1 MVEVARIHWKERCTM
16 KARGVGPSSPG
27 GEVVVLGLGNLLRR
41 DEGLGIRA
49 LERLRDEYTF
59 PERVRLVDGGT
70 LGLDLIS
77 HVEGAEYLLVLDAML
92 TDGPPGSLLRLAGSD
107 VPAFFGVRMS
117 HDVGLADLL
126 AILMLR
132 DSLPR
137 ELVVLGMQ
145 PGVIEL
151 GWELSPEVEGQLDAL
166 VAAAVSEL
174 RRWGAEVQKLTTES
188 TEHTEGQREG
198 SRDDSSYASRS
209 AGSSPLSLASVAHSG
224 YRSDSY
230 A

>member
-1 MVEVARIHWKERCTM
+1 MHTEA
-16 KARGVGPSSPG
+16 APSDD
-27 GEVVVLGLGNLLRR
+27 VIVVLGLGNLLRR

-49 LERLRDEYTF
+49 LERLRDEYTV
-59 PERVRLVDGGT
+59 PEQVRLVDGGT

-77 HVEGAEYLLVLDAML
+77 HVEGARYLLVLDAML
-92 TDGPPGSLLRLAGSD
+92 TDGPPGSLLRLAGAD

-137 ELVVLGMQ
+137 EVVVLGMQ

-151 GWELSPEVEGQLDAL
+151 GWELSSGVEERLDTL
-166 VAAAVSEL
+166 VAAAVDEL
-174 RRWGAEVQKLTTES
+174 RRWGVELTDVAV
-188 TEHTEGQREG
+188 REEE
-198 SRDDSSYASRS
+198 RLVCTR
-209 AGSSPLSLASVAHSG
+209 
-224 YRSDSY
+224 
-230 A
+230 

>member
-1 MVEVARIHWKERCTM
+1 MTNGEIS
-16 KARGVGPSSPG
+16 PSSDG
-27 GEVVVLGLGNLLRR
+27 AIVVLGLGNLLRR

-49 LERLRDEYTF
+49 LERLRVGYSV

-77 HVEGAEYLLVLDAML
+77 HVEGARYLLVLDAML
-92 TDGPPGSLLRLAGSD
+92 TDGPPGSLLRLAGDD

-137 ELVVLGMQ
+137 EVAVLGMQ
-145 PGVIEL
+145 PDIIEL
-151 GWELSPEVEGQLDAL
+151 GWELSPAVDERLDAL

-174 RRWGAEVQKLTTES
+174 RRWGIELQRLTAEI
-188 TEHTEGQREG
+188 TEHTESPEVQRRERRG
-198 SRDDSSYASRS
+198 HAESAEQRRTDSLPPLRPLRLSPRPLRSRPWTR
-209 AGSSPLSLASVAHSG
+209 
-224 YRSDSY
+224 
-230 A
+230 

>member
-1 MVEVARIHWKERCTM
+1 M
-16 KARGVGPSSPG
+16 KRQRTGLTPPG
-27 GEVVVLGLGNLLRR
+27 GEIVVLGLGNLLRR
-41 DEGLGIRA
+41 DEGLGVRA
-49 LERLRDEYTF
+49 LERLRDEYVV

-77 HVEGAEYLLVLDAML
+77 HVEGAKYLLVLDAML
-92 TDGPPGSLLRLAGSD
+92 TDGPPGSLLRLAGAD

-126 AILMLR
+126 AVLMLR

-151 GWELSPEVEGQLDAL
+151 GWELSPAIEGRLDTL
-166 VAAAVSEL
+166 VAAAVTEL
-174 RRWGAEVQKLTTES
+174 RRWGAIVTEADLMAGAQLAGAQLE
-188 TEHTEGQREG
+188 TERLVFTK
-198 SRDDSSYASRS
+198 
-209 AGSSPLSLASVAHSG
+209 
-224 YRSDSY
+224 
-230 A
+230 

>member
-1 MVEVARIHWKERCTM
+1 MGWNDWEGETMMNGDIIHPP
-16 KARGVGPSSPG
+16 VGAI
-27 GEVVVLGLGNLLRR
+27 VVLGLGNLLRR

-49 LERLRDEYTF
+49 LERLRDGYAI
-59 PERVRLVDGGT
+59 PEQVRLVDGGT

-92 TDGPPGSLLRLAGSD
+92 TDGPPGSLLRLAGAD

-137 ELVVLGMQ
+137 EVVVLGMQ
-145 PGVIEL
+145 PGLIEL
-151 GWELSPEVEGQLDAL
+151 GWELSSAVEERLNTL
-166 VAAAVSEL
+166 VAAAANEL
-174 RRWGAEVQKLTTES
+174 RRWGVGLADLAV
-188 TEHTEGQREG
+188 REEE
-198 SRDDSSYASRS
+198 RLVCTR
-209 AGSSPLSLASVAHSG
+209 
-224 YRSDSY
+224 
-230 A
+230 